1 MDKNLNPSNLSP
13 EEIRKTLELLLN
25 DRTALIETT
34 KQSFFWFFYIY
45 FGRYFTYPVAP
56 FHMDMINIA
65 QDENIKRAA
74 VMAFRGS
81 AKSTILNTAF
91 ALWCVMGAPQKK
103 HIVIASQTQ
112 QRAKDHLMNCRKEIE
127 ENDLMSENMG
137 PYKETEDRWHS
148 TTLIIPKYGA
158 RITAISAEEGV
169 RGLREGPHRPDVMIV
184 DDVEDST
191 SAKTIEGRDK
201 TFNWLTGELIP
212 LGEIDTRVIILGNFI
227 QDDSAL
233 SRIEE
238 KMHKGEMDGV
248 FLKIPIVDDEGK
260 PTWPAKFP
268 DIESV
273 EKFKRSIGN
282 ELTWQRDYMLVSIP
296 DDFQIIIP
304 TWIKRYDKL
313 PDRDE
318 YYIRN
323 IMFGFQY
330 CWASAD
336 MAISLKQS
344 ADFTAIVSAE
354 VYRDDHDLKIYILP
368 NVINKH
374 VNFTQAIDL
383 MKNILDPKYQYCVD
397 KLFIESNNFQSGYYQ
412 QLIQYGYHNR
422 VYGVRVNDDKRT
434 RLSMISKFIE
444 NGTILFPKTGAE
456 MLITQLV
463 GFGREHHEDLV
474 DALTMLVSQILQEHE
489 HSNELRTYMRGSK
502 MLRERFKAPPKPK
515 QEFFET
521 KFPGGTLRGPKDLP

>member
-1 MDKNLNPSNLSP
+1 
-13 EEIRKTLELLLN
+13 
-25 DRTALIETT
+25 
-34 KQSFFWFFYIY
+34 
-45 FGRYFTYPVAP
+45 
-56 FHMDMINIA
+56 MDMINIA

-91 ALWCVMGAPQKK
+91 TLWCVMGAPQKK

-127 ENDLMSENMG
+127 ENSLMSENMG

-158 RITAISAEEGV
+158 RITAISVEEGV
-169 RGLREGPHRPDVMIV
+169 RGLREGPHRPDIVVV
-184 DDVEDST
+184 DDIEDSS

-238 KMHKGEMDGV
+238 KINKGEMDGV
-248 FLKIPIVDDEGK
+248 FLKIPIVNDDGK
-260 PTWPAKFP
+260 PTWSAKFP
-268 DIESV
+268 DIEAI

-282 ELTWQRDYMLVSIP
+282 ELTWQRDYMLISIP
-296 DDFQIIIP
+296 DDFQIIDP
-304 TWIKRYDKL
+304 RWIKKYEKL
-313 PDRDE
+313 PDKNE
-318 YYIRN
+318 YYVRN
-323 IMFGFQY
+323 VMFGYQY
-330 CWASAD
+330 TWAAAD
-336 MAISLKQS
+336 MAISKKQS
-344 ADFTAIVSAE
+344 ADFTGIVSAE
-354 VYRDDHDLKIYILP
+354 VFRKDYDLKIYILP
-368 NVINKH
+368 NIVNKH
-374 VNFTQAIDL
+374 INFTEAIDL

-412 QLIQYGYHNR
+412 QMLKYGYNQ
-422 VYGVRVNDDKRT
+422 VSGVRVNDDKRT

-444 NGTILFPKTGAE
+444 NGTILFPKEGAE
-456 MLITQLV
+456 MLITQLM
-463 GFGREHHEDLV
+463 GFGKEHHEDLV

-489 HSNELRTYMRGSK
+489 RSDNLRSYIRGSGIK
-502 MLRERFKAPPKPK
+502 PERFKTPPKPK
-515 QEFFET
+515 KEFVEI